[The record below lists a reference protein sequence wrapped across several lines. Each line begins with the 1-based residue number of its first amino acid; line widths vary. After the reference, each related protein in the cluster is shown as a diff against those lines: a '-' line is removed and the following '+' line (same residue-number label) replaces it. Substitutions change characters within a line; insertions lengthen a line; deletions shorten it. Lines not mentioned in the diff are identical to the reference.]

1 MSLCSQLF
9 ILAKT
14 WIQPKCPLTDEWIKK
29 MWYIYMIEYS
39 VQFSCLVVSDFL
51 QPRGLQH
58 ARLPCPSPTP
68 IEYNSKIL
76 LSPKN
81 ETVPFAATWM
91 PGEIIIRSEV
101 RKRKT
106 PRGLIYVWNT
116 AQTNPCTKQ
125 QQAHRRKRTDSG
137 CQGEEEEGKGR
148 PEGSG
153 LADANYYI

>member
-1 MSLCSQLF
+1 
-9 ILAKT
+9 
-14 WIQPKCPLTDEWIKK
+14 
-29 MWYIYMIEYS
+29 MIEYS

-51 QPRGLQH
+51 QPRGLQQ

-125 QQAHRRKRTDSG
+125 QQAHRLREQTQVAK
-137 CQGEEEEGKGR
+137 GKGR
-148 PEGSG
+148 KERDG
-153 LADANYYI
+153 LRVLG